1 MRDSNG
7 RRVPLKDRAETI
19 ATYLS
24 SQHWSNDVGQGE
36 LLFQDKIGAPLV
48 CDSSLFTLVEL
59 ELVLKSSKLNKQ
71 PGPDLIRMELFKW
84 LDGSNR
90 LLLLDILNQWWKEG
104 GVPKEVLH
112 ARVVPIFKKG
122 DIDDPSNYR
131 PISLLNSIYKLFT
144 ALVRARIQSAV
155 EFKVSPTQFGFR
167 PRRSTAHAAFI
178 IRRLQDWSEQKNSE
192 LYLALIDWEKAFD
205 KVHHSKLL
213 LAMDRLGFS
222 EHFLRV
228 ISSLYD
234 SPTFFVQDQYGTSL
248 TKSQLTGIRQGC
260 PLSPYL
266 FLLVMTCVDHDVQRL
281 CSKNVTN
288 SRIPGV
294 EFDAVFYADDTILFS
309 TKPRAL
315 NELLK
320 HMENCSERYGLKIN
334 RRKCHTLHMQREASI
349 HFQDNAVLHKAHDA
363 TYLGNNLNC
372 KVNLAREGTQRI
384 QDTKRTWQKLNL
396 YWKNSSTGKKW
407 QLIIYDA
414 VIRSKLL
421 YNLETMCLTQSL
433 RKKLDTFHLRGLRK
447 ILQVPT
453 TYVDRRYTNARVYE
467 LASQIAY
474 PDDPYKSVRPFSAIL
489 DEKRTHLAGHILR
502 AANSD
507 PLRQVVYEPN
517 TATVKRIGKRRVG
530 RPRINW
536 AYNTNELIHSR
547 GNATDYVASI
557 DQDNNILEFAKQR
570 FI

>member
-1 MRDSNG
+1 
-7 RRVPLKDRAETI
+7 
-19 ATYLS
+19 
-24 SQHWSNDVGQGE
+24 
-36 LLFQDKIGAPLV
+36 
-48 CDSSLFTLVEL
+48 
-59 ELVLKSSKLNKQ
+59 
-71 PGPDLIRMELFKW
+71 MELFKW

-155 EFKVSPTQFGFR
+155 EFKVSP
-167 PRRSTAHAAFI
+167 
-178 IRRLQDWSEQKNSE
+178 
-192 LYLALIDWEKAFD
+192 
-205 KVHHSKLL
+205 
-213 LAMDRLGFS
+213 
-222 EHFLRV
+222 
-228 ISSLYD
+228 
-234 SPTFFVQDQYGTSL
+234 
-248 TKSQLTGIRQGC
+248 
-260 PLSPYL
+260 
-266 FLLVMTCVDHDVQRL
+266 
-281 CSKNVTN
+281 
-288 SRIPGV
+288 
-294 EFDAVFYADDTILFS
+294 
-309 TKPRAL
+309 
-315 NELLK
+315 
-320 HMENCSERYGLKIN
+320 
-334 RRKCHTLHMQREASI
+334 
-349 HFQDNAVLHKAHDA
+349 
-363 TYLGNNLNC
+363 
-372 KVNLAREGTQRI
+372 
-384 QDTKRTWQKLNL
+384 L
-396 YWKNSSTGKKW
+396 YWKNSSAGKKW
-407 QLIIYDA
+407 QLIIHDA

-447 ILQVPT
+447 ILQVPR

-467 LASQIAY
+467 LATQIAY

-536 AYNTNELIHSR
+536 AYNINELIHSR

>member
-1 MRDSNG
+1 M
-7 RRVPLKDRAETI
+7 I
-19 ATYLS
+19 Y
-24 SQHWSNDVGQGE
+24 
-36 LLFQDKIGAPLV
+36 
-48 CDSSLFTLVEL
+48 
-59 ELVLKSSKLNKQ
+59 
-71 PGPDLIRMELFKW
+71 
-84 LDGSNR
+84 
-90 LLLLDILNQWWKEG
+90 DI
-104 GVPKEVLH
+104 
-112 ARVVPIFKKG
+112 
-122 DIDDPSNYR
+122 Y
-131 PISLLNSIYKLFT
+131 IY
-144 ALVRARIQSAV
+144 
-155 EFKVSPTQFGFR
+155 
-167 PRRSTAHAAFI
+167 
-178 IRRLQDWSEQKNSE
+178 
-192 LYLALIDWEKAFD
+192 
-205 KVHHSKLL
+205 
-213 LAMDRLGFS
+213 
-222 EHFLRV
+222 
-228 ISSLYD
+228 
-234 SPTFFVQDQYGTSL
+234 YGTSL

-349 HFQDNAVLHKAHDA
+349 HFQDNTVLHKAHDA

-372 KVNLAREGTQRI
+372 KVNLAREWLKESKTPNAHGKNWTCIGKIRAQQR
-384 QDTKRTWQKLNL
+384 NG
-396 YWKNSSTGKKW
+396 NS
-407 QLIIYDA
+407 LFMMLLFA
-414 VIRSKLL
+414 VNFFTIWRPCVLHSHC
-421 YNLETMCLTQSL
+421 E
-433 RKKLDTFHLRGLRK
+433 KKLDNFHLRGLRK

-530 RPRINW
+530 RPRSNW
-536 AYNTNELIHSR
+536 A
-547 GNATDYVASI
+547 
-557 DQDNNILEFAKQR
+557 
-570 FI
+570 